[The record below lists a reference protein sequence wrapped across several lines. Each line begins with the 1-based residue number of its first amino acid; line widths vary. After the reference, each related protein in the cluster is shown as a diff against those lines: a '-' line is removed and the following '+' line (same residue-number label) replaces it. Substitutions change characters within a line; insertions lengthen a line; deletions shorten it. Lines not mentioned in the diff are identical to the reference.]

1 MGSRTDS
8 PPLFRAARQNRI
20 FQDVV
25 EQIQDAIIEGRL
37 RAGDKLP
44 AERELKDLLKT
55 SRSTLREALRVLE
68 HKGLIEI
75 KLGVGGGAVVR
86 SASSDQVAES
96 LGLLIRSQKVSLN
109 HLAEFREGVEGDVTA
124 IAARRARPA
133 DITRLRRRLA
143 EACRHVERGVDAV
156 EDFLRADKALHL
168 ALARISQNPVYIS
181 VLKTVHENIHRYYEQ
196 YLTMEVREMQENLR
210 DLNAIVDAVDKK
222 QADEARTLAQSH
234 VRRFNLY
241 MKKGKQRRL

>member
-75 KLGVGGGAVVR
+75 KV
-86 SASSDQVAES
+86 
-96 LGLLIRSQKVSLN
+96 K
-109 HLAEFREGVEGDVTA
+109 
-124 IAARRARPA
+124 
-133 DITRLRRRLA
+133 
-143 EACRHVERGVDAV
+143 
-156 EDFLRADKALHL
+156 
-168 ALARISQNPVYIS
+168 
-181 VLKTVHENIHRYYEQ
+181 
-196 YLTMEVREMQENLR
+196 
-210 DLNAIVDAVDKK
+210 
-222 QADEARTLAQSH
+222 
-234 VRRFNLY
+234 
-241 MKKGKQRRL
+241 